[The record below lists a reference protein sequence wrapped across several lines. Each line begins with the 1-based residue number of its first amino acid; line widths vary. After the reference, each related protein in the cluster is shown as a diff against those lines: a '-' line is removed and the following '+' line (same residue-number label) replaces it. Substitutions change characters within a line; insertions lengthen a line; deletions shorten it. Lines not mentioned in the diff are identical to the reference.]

1 MKKKHLIWL
10 IIIWASIIIAS
21 LAWNYSLIISNNK
34 KVVLNKSQAFFE
46 QIITTRAWNSQHGGL
61 YVPITAETQP
71 NPYLI
76 DTLRDIVTVDS
87 MRLTKI
93 NPAYMTRQIAEIHK
107 TDNNLRFHITGLN
120 PIRPANKADKWETKA
135 LNLFEGNTSEILE
148 LVRNDS
154 SSQYRY
160 MAPLITEKSCLKCHS
175 RQGYKLGGIRGGIS
189 VSFPSALYTKVIN
202 EQLFSFALIHFLILS
217 LGIIGLMV
225 YYRISNNYFS
235 IIKTKNEKL
244 LQINATKDK
253 LFSIIAH
260 DLKGPFNIILGYS
273 DLLKTGYDGYEEDKR
288 KKLINE
294 IDKSSKNAFELL
306 ENLLLWART
315 HRNKIKIVKENLNLK
330 KNIIEAIGVYLPYA
344 EKKNITIDI
353 SVSENLNIYADKFSI
368 KTIISNLFNNAVKF
382 TPQNGNIKINAIRK
396 DNFIEISIS
405 DTGVG
410 IPPEIIPKL
419 FRIEDSISTKDTDNE
434 KGTGLGLL
442 LCKEFTEKHKGKIR
456 VESELGKGTKIIF
469 TIPENEE
476 FI

>member
-294 IDKSSKNAFELL
+294 IDKSSKKAFELL